1 METDQPHTQASPT
14 DIINTLHLRIALL
27 VAIGWTFLGSASCHR
42 ADSPDTEQWSSDV
55 LSAIEQTSAIP
66 DLSDLR
72 AALTS
77 GDMTSEQAVEMYL
90 RRIELLDG
98 SGPRLRSV
106 IAINP
111 HSLEQAKESDERRLA
126 GATLGPL
133 DGVPVL
139 IKDNIETRDPMPTTA
154 GSSALLNNFSEEDSP
169 VIAKLRSSGAIIL
182 GKTNLSQWANFRS
195 THSISGWSS
204 VGGQVKNPHILDR
217 SPCGSSSGSAV
228 AISARLAPLAL
239 GTETNGSIIC
249 PAHVNGIVGFK
260 PTVGLLPTD
269 GIVPI
274 SKSQDTAGP
283 MTRTVGDAMMLMD
296 ALTGSNRFSQAAP
309 VTMKELRIGV
319 LRFAQGDNRYI
330 KQQFDEALIKLSLAG
345 ATLVDIDAFQ
355 ISDAD
360 YWRNELFVLEIE
372 FADSLNR
379 FLRDR
384 ADRLPVD
391 SLDTLIDFNL
401 DHRETELALFDQEHF
416 VSATKRPAAGSAPHK
431 LAVEAIKAASG
442 QNGIDQLLNNANVDV
457 LVAPSGPLA
466 PPIDLINGDV
476 WPAWVGA
483 GYLAA
488 IAGYPHLTLPMGVV
502 KGLPLGISVMGAEN
516 TDSLVLTTGKAI
528 EQVLRPAT
536 VPRFTKSATKQAEN
550 IAAVEGTGT
559 SVK

>member
-1 METDQPHTQASPT
+1 
-14 DIINTLHLRIALL
+14 
-27 VAIGWTFLGSASCHR
+27 
-42 ADSPDTEQWSSDV
+42 
-55 LSAIEQTSAIP
+55 
-66 DLSDLR
+66 
-72 AALTS
+72 
-77 GDMTSEQAVEMYL
+77 
-90 RRIELLDG
+90 
-98 SGPRLRSV
+98 
-106 IAINP
+106 
-111 HSLEQAKESDERRLA
+111 
-126 GATLGPL
+126 
-133 DGVPVL
+133 
-139 IKDNIETRDPMPTTA
+139 
-154 GSSALLNNFSEEDSP
+154 
-169 VIAKLRSSGAIIL
+169 
-182 GKTNLSQWANFRS
+182 
-195 THSISGWSS
+195 
-204 VGGQVKNPHILDR
+204 
-217 SPCGSSSGSAV
+217 
-228 AISARLAPLAL
+228 
-239 GTETNGSIIC
+239 
-249 PAHVNGIVGFK
+249 
-260 PTVGLLPTD
+260 LLPTD

-516 TDSLVLTTGKAI
+516 TDS
-528 EQVLRPAT
+528 
-536 VPRFTKSATKQAEN
+536 KSASKRAEN

>member
-1 METDQPHTQASPT
+1 MENDQSYTQALPSA
-14 DIINTLHLRIALL
+14 IAGTLHLRI
-27 VAIGWTFLGSASCHR
+27 TFLATLLWAFLGFAGCDL
-42 ADSPDTEQWSSDV
+42 ADSPDTEQWSSNV

-66 DLSDLR
+66 DLSDLQ

-90 RRIELLDG
+90 KRIELLDR

-154 GSSALLNNFSEEDSP
+154 GSSALLNNYSEEDSP
-169 VIAKLRSSGAIIL
+169 VIAKLRSSGAIIWAKQFKSV
-182 GKTNLSQWANFRS
+182 GQLSIS
-195 THSISGWSS
+195 PLSGWSS

-330 KQQFDEALIKLSLAG
+330 KQQFDEALIKLSIAG

-401 DHRETELALFDQEHF
+401 EHRETELALFDQEHF

-516 TDSLVLTTGKAI
+516 TDSLVLATGKAI

-536 VPRFTKSATKQAEN
+536 VPRFSKSASKQAEN

>member
-27 VAIGWTFLGSASCHR
+27 VAIVWTFLGSASCHR

-72 AALTS
+72 AALIS

>member
-1 METDQPHTQASPT
+1 
-14 DIINTLHLRIALL
+14 
-27 VAIGWTFLGSASCHR
+27 
-42 ADSPDTEQWSSDV
+42 
-55 LSAIEQTSAIP
+55 
-66 DLSDLR
+66 
-72 AALTS
+72 
-77 GDMTSEQAVEMYL
+77 MTSEQAVEMYL

-126 GATLGPL
+126 GVTLGPL

>member
-27 VAIGWTFLGSASCHR
+27 VAIVWTFLGSASCHR

-72 AALTS
+72 AALIS

-296 ALTGSNRFSQAAP
+296 ALTGSSRFSQAAP

>member
-27 VAIGWTFLGSASCHR
+27 VAIVWTFLGSASCHR

-90 RRIELLDG
+90 RRIELLDR

-296 ALTGSNRFSQAAP
+296 ALTGSSRFSQAAP

-536 VPRFTKSATKQAEN
+536 VPRFSKSASKQAEN

>member
-14 DIINTLHLRIALL
+14 NIVNTLHLRIALL
-27 VAIGWTFLGSASCHR
+27 VAIVWTFLGSASCHR

-72 AALTS
+72 AVLTS

-296 ALTGSNRFSQAAP
+296 VLTGSNRFSQAAP

-319 LRFAQGDNRYI
+319 LRFAQGDNRHI

-391 SLDTLIDFNL
+391 SLETLIDFNL

-516 TDSLVLTTGKAI
+516 TDSLVLATGRAI

-536 VPRFTKSATKQAEN
+536 VPRFSKSASKQAEN

>member
-1 METDQPHTQASPT
+1 METDQPRTQASPNP
-14 DIINTLHLRIALL
+14 IVNTLHLRITLL
-27 VAIGWTFLGSASCHR
+27 VALVWAFLASAGCDR
-42 ADSPDTEQWSSDV
+42 ANSPDTDQWSSDV

-66 DLSDLR
+66 GLSDLQ

-90 RRIELLDG
+90 KRINLLDRN
-98 SGPRLRSV
+98 GPQLRSV

-111 HSLEQAKESDERRLA
+111 HSLKQAKESDERRLA
-126 GATLGPL
+126 GATRGPL

-169 VIAKLRSSGAIIL
+169 IIAKLRSSGAIIL

-260 PTVGLLPTD
+260 PTLGLLPTD

-296 ALTGSNRFSQAAP
+296 VLTGSNHFSQAAP
-309 VTMKELRIGV
+309 VTMEELRIGV

-330 KQQFDEALIKLSLAG
+330 KQQFDEALINLSKAG

-355 ISDAD
+355 ILDAD
-360 YWRNELFVLEIE
+360 YWRNELSVLEIE

-391 SLDTLIDFNL
+391 SLEKLIDFNL
-401 DHRETELALFDQEHF
+401 DNRETELALFDQEHF
-416 VSATKRPAAGSAPHK
+416 ESAAKRPAAGSAPHK
-431 LAVEAIKAASG
+431 LAIDAIKAASG
-442 QNGIDQLLNNANVDV
+442 QNGIDKLLNDANVDV

-476 WPAWVGA
+476 WPDWVGA

-502 KGLPLGISVMGAEN
+502 KGLPLGMSVMGAEN

-536 VPRFTKSATKQAEN
+536 VPRFSKSASEQAEN
-550 IAAVEGTGT
+550 IAAIEGTGI

>member
-14 DIINTLHLRIALL
+14 GIINTLHLRIALL
-27 VAIGWTFLGSASCHR
+27 VAIVWTFLGSASCHR

-169 VIAKLRSSGAIIL
+169 IIAKLRSSGAIIL

-296 ALTGSNRFSQAAP
+296 ALTGSSRFSQAAP

-536 VPRFTKSATKQAEN
+536 VPRFSKSASKRAEN

>member
-27 VAIGWTFLGSASCHR
+27 VAIVWTFLGSASCHR

-139 IKDNIETRDPMPTTA
+139 VKDNIETRDPMPTTA

-466 PPIDLINGDV
+466 PPIDFINGDV

-536 VPRFTKSATKQAEN
+536 VPRFTKSASKQAEN

>member
-1 METDQPHTQASPT
+1 METDQPHTQALPT
-14 DIINTLHLRIALL
+14 ASVNTLHLRITLL
-27 VAIGWTFLGSASCHR
+27 VAIVWTFLGSAGCHR

-90 RRIELLDG
+90 RRIELLDR

-195 THSISGWSS
+195 THSISGWSA

-296 ALTGSNRFSQAAP
+296 VLTGSNRFSQAAP

-319 LRFAQGDNRYI
+319 LRFSQGDNRYI
-330 KQQFDEALIKLSLAG
+330 KQQFDEALTKLSIAG

-391 SLDTLIDFNL
+391 SLETLIDFNL
-401 DHRETELALFDQEHF
+401 DHREIELALFDQEYF

-431 LAVEAIKAASG
+431 LAIEAIKAASG
-442 QNGIDQLLNNANVDV
+442 QNGIDQLLNDANVDV

-502 KGLPLGISVMGAEN
+502 KGLPLGISVMGAKN
-516 TDSLVLTTGKAI
+516 TDSLVLTTGRAI
-528 EQVLRPAT
+528 EQVVRPVT
-536 VPRFTKSATKQAEN
+536 VPRFSKSASKQAEN
-550 IAAVEGTGT
+550 TAAVEGTGT

>member
-1 METDQPHTQASPT
+1 METDQSYTQTLPSA
-14 DIINTLHLRIALL
+14 IVNTLHLRITFLVALL
-27 VAIGWTFLGSASCHR
+27 WAFLGSAGCDR
-42 ADSPDTEQWSSDV
+42 ANSPDTEWSSDV
-55 LSAIEQTSAIP
+55 LTAIEQTSAIP
-66 DLSDLR
+66 DLSDLQ
-72 AALTS
+72 AALAS

-90 RRIELLDG
+90 RRIELLDR

-169 VIAKLRSSGAIIL
+169 VIAKLRSNGAIIL

-283 MTRTVGDAMMLMD
+283 MTRTVGDTMMLMD
-296 ALTGSNRFSQAAP
+296 VLTGSNRFSQAAP

-330 KQQFDEALIKLSLAG
+330 KQQFDEALIKLSIAG

-360 YWRNELFVLEIE
+360 YWRNELFVLEVE

-384 ADRLPVD
+384 AERLPVD
-391 SLDTLIDFNL
+391 SLETLIDFNL

-416 VSATKRPAAGSAPHK
+416 VSAATRPAAGSAPHK
-431 LAVEAIKAASG
+431 LAIDAIKAASG
-442 QNGIDQLLNNANVDV
+442 QNGIDQLLNDANVDV

-488 IAGYPHLTLPMGVV
+488 IAGYPHLTMPMGVV
-502 KGLPLGISVMGAEN
+502 KGLPLGISVMGAKN

-528 EQVLRPAT
+528 EQVVRPTT
-536 VPRFTKSATKQAEN
+536 VPRFSKSASKQAEN
-550 IAAVEGTGT
+550 IAAVEGSGT

>member
-27 VAIGWTFLGSASCHR
+27 VAIVWTLLGSASCHR

-111 HSLEQAKESDERRLA
+111 HSLEQAKESDERRRA

-154 GSSALLNNFSEEDSP
+154 GSSALLNNFSEGDSP
-169 VIAKLRSSGAIIL
+169 IIAKLRSSGAIIL

-249 PAHVNGIVGFK
+249 PSHVNGYGIQAHRRF
-260 PTVGLLPTD
+260 TTD
-269 GIVPI
+269 GEL
-274 SKSQDTAGP
+274 SQYQSQDTAGP

-457 LVAPSGPLA
+457 LVAPRA
-466 PPIDLINGDV
+466 RWHADLINGDV
-476 WPAWVGA
+476 WPAGRCRVSSSNRRIPAPDFANG
-483 GYLAA
+483 
-488 IAGYPHLTLPMGVV
+488 
-502 KGLPLGISVMGAEN
+502 SRQR
-516 TDSLVLTTGKAI
+516 LTTRHLCDGCK
-528 EQVLRPAT
+528 EH
-536 VPRFTKSATKQAEN
+536 RFTGADYR
-550 IAAVEGTGT
+550 
-559 SVK
+559 

>member
-27 VAIGWTFLGSASCHR
+27 VAIVWTFLGSASCHR

-536 VPRFTKSATKQAEN
+536 VPRFSKSASKQAEN

>member
-1 METDQPHTQASPT
+1 
-14 DIINTLHLRIALL
+14 
-27 VAIGWTFLGSASCHR
+27 
-42 ADSPDTEQWSSDV
+42 
-55 LSAIEQTSAIP
+55 
-66 DLSDLR
+66 
-72 AALTS
+72 
-77 GDMTSEQAVEMYL
+77 
-90 RRIELLDG
+90 
-98 SGPRLRSV
+98 
-106 IAINP
+106 
-111 HSLEQAKESDERRLA
+111 
-126 GATLGPL
+126 
-133 DGVPVL
+133 
-139 IKDNIETRDPMPTTA
+139 
-154 GSSALLNNFSEEDSP
+154 
-169 VIAKLRSSGAIIL
+169 
-182 GKTNLSQWANFRS
+182 
-195 THSISGWSS
+195 
-204 VGGQVKNPHILDR
+204 
-217 SPCGSSSGSAV
+217 
-228 AISARLAPLAL
+228 
-239 GTETNGSIIC
+239 
-249 PAHVNGIVGFK
+249 
-260 PTVGLLPTD
+260 
-269 GIVPI
+269 
-274 SKSQDTAGP
+274 

-296 ALTGSNRFSQAAP
+296 VLTGNNRFSQAAP

-330 KQQFDEALIKLSLAG
+330 KQQFDEALLKLSIAG

-391 SLDTLIDFNL
+391 SLETLIDFNL

-442 QNGIDQLLNNANVDV
+442 QNGIDQLLNDANVDV

-502 KGLPLGISVMGAEN
+502 KGLPLGISVMGAKN

-528 EQVLRPAT
+528 EQVVRPTT
-536 VPRFTKSATKQAEN
+536 VPRFSKSASKQAEN